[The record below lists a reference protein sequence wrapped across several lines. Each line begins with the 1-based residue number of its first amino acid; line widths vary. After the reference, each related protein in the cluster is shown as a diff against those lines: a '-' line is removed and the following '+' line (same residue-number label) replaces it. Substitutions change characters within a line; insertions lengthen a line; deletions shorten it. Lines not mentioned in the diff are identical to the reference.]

1 VFFVVTFR
9 VTFVAVLSW
18 SFFVNMLQKKFEIR
32 NEKGLH
38 LRAAGEFVKE
48 ATKYPCDIFMAK
60 DNLQVNAKSIMSV
73 LTLIAGKGS
82 TIIIMTEGDKAEE
95 ALKNLGKLVL
105 DGFGEQ

>member
-1 VFFVVTFR
+1 
-9 VTFVAVLSW
+9 
-18 SFFVNMLQKKFEIR
+18 MLQKKFKIR

-60 DNLQVNAKSIMSV
+60 DNLKVK
-73 LTLIAGKGS
+73 LIAGKGS
-82 TIIIMTEGDKAEE
+82 TITIMTEGDKAEE

-105 DGFGEQ
+105 NGFAEK